1 MPYLMSHHI
10 TSAVYSVDKQISEPL
25 LCVFSKSTHELLML
39 VYDVLEEAVQSTDFC
54 SIRLFCTARNI
65 FELYG
70 AVVPTHHQKLLET
83 IPQQVGEFHAHATE
97 VNTTVPLWI
106 WSVACTE

>member
-1 MPYLMSHHI
+1 
-10 TSAVYSVDKQISEPL
+10 
-25 LCVFSKSTHELLML
+25 ML
-39 VYDVLEEAVQSTDFC
+39 VCDVLEEAVQSTDFC

-83 IPQQVGEFHAHATE
+83 IPQQVGEFHANATKI
-97 VNTTVPLWI
+97 NTAVLFGFGVWLAQNRV
-106 WSVACTE
+106 SVEFVMYCG

>member
-10 TSAVYSVDKQISEPL
+10 TTAIYIVDKISEHL
-25 LCVFSKSTHELLML
+25 LCVFSKATHELLML
-39 VYDVLEEAVQSTDFC
+39 VYEVLEEAVQSTDFC

-70 AVVPTHHQKLLET
+70 AVVTTHHQKLLET
-83 IPQQVGEFHAHATE
+83 IPQQVGEFHAHATK
-97 VNTTVPLWI
+97 VNTTVSL
-106 WSVACTE
+106 SN

>member
-1 MPYLMSHHI
+1 MSHHI
-10 TSAVYSVDKQISEPL
+10 TTAVYSVGKQISEH
-25 LCVFSKSTHELLML
+25 LCIFSKATHELLML
-39 VYDVLEEAVQSTDFC
+39 VYEVLEEAVQSTDFC

-83 IPQQVGEFHAHATE
+83 IPQQVGEFHAHATK
-97 VNTTVPLWI
+97 VNTAVPLEL
-106 WSVACTE
+106 SVDCRE

>member
-1 MPYLMSHHI
+1 MSHHI
-10 TSAVYSVDKQISEPL
+10 TRAVYSVDKQFENL
-25 LCVFSKSTHELLML
+25 LCVFSKATHELLML
-39 VYDVLEEAVQSTDFC
+39 VCEVLEEAVQSTDFC

-83 IPQQVGEFHAHATE
+83 IPQQVGEFHARATK
-97 VNTTVPLWI
+97 VNTAVPLWN
-106 WSVACTE
+106 